1 MGPWELT
8 ACHHFNIDSTAAKR
22 MSLPYGH
29 RSRSHSESKPLPASE
44 VVAETQEK
52 KDGVAPSSSL
62 SSAPSKST
70 DKVSSLDSDVNNS
83 KCESNANSSSTS
95 NDKKKADEQP
105 DQELLKTLSS
115 FLRGDGNAAD
125 DPYKVNKPSR
135 TSKDK
140 NTSSAPSEPSP
151 SAGPVRNMPP
161 HADMNFLPS
170 YFFFFC
176 GHSPFLLFFYPRRQM
191 QMH

>member
-1 MGPWELT
+1 MAPVSVPCQSHT
-8 ACHHFNIDSTAAKR
+8 ATAVAAEDAANTDAQANKKRASIHYPDDSTAAKR
-22 MSLPYGH
+22 MSLHYGH

-44 VVAETQEK
+44 VVSETQEN

-70 DKVSSLDSDVNNS
+70 DKVSSLGGDVNNCN
-83 KCESNANSSSTS
+83 CESNASSSGTS
-95 NDKKKADEQP
+95 NDKEKADEQP

-115 FLRGDGNAAD
+115 FLRGEGNAAD
-125 DPYKVNKPSR
+125 DQYKANKPSR

-151 SAGPVRNMPP
+151 SAGP
-161 HADMNFLPS
+161 
-170 YFFFFC
+170 
-176 GHSPFLLFFYPRRQM
+176 
-191 QMH
+191 